1 VLLGMSP
8 RSSSV
13 CFINELGSVIP
24 TFWVLSLYVVL
35 FIRILYIVLH
45 SYIPIDIVHT
55 DALSASGKFM
65 LMFSNQYLQNVS
77 QV

>member
-13 CFINELGSVIP
+13 FFINELGSVIP

-35 FIRILYIVLH
+35 AILYYIVSH
-45 SYIPIDIVHT
+45 SYIPID
-55 DALSASGKFM
+55 LCASSILTVKYQ
-65 LMFSNQYLQNVS
+65 LRASLC
-77 QV
+77 